1 MVFFELP
8 SFIATLCHFF
18 LQTHEKQKTEEERFV
33 YGFLSISYYIKGDR

>member
-18 LQTHEKQKTEEERFV
+18 LQTFEKQKTEEERFV
-33 YGFLSISYYIKGDR
+33 YGFFKHIVLYQRS